1 MKRTFFAFFC
11 LLFFLACEKKSPAT
25 AGQRTVVSPNLSY
38 TTDNQMLRLQSGK
51 FTYEIPREKLPL
63 KKVVLLNA
71 SLVGYFTELDLED
84 RIVGISS
91 PGFVYSPK
99 IQQKVSS
106 GAVADVGNEQ
116 KYNVEKIVALKPDAI
131 FTNYIST
138 FENTYELIRQQGIE
152 IIFLDEYLEHQP
164 LDKTRYLL
172 LFGELFNQQEK
183 AAVRYE
189 QIASNYNDLKKTAAT
204 AKMQPVVL
212 ANEMYGNQWYLPGG
226 KSLLANMLKDANAD
240 YINANSPEKGAT
252 PMSFEEVAAKSKDAK
267 FWVNVGNQSSR
278 KNMLQ
283 INPNY
288 QQLPVFREG
297 KLYSVSGREK
307 GRSNDYFESGVVRAD
322 VLLRDYVLIFHPEL
336 LPGTELTYLKEIP

>member
-11 LLFFLACEKKSPAT
+11 LLFSLACEKKSLAT
-25 AGQRTVVSPNLSY
+25 ADQRTVVSPNTSY
-38 TTDNQMLRLQSGK
+38 SIDNQMLRLQSGK

-240 YINANSPEKGAT
+240 YINGNSPEKGAT
-252 PMSFEEVAAKSKDAK
+252 PMSFEEVAAKSKHAK

-322 VLLRDYVLIFHPEL
+322 ILLRDYVLIFHPEL
-336 LPGTELTYLKEIP
+336 LPGTELTYLQEIP